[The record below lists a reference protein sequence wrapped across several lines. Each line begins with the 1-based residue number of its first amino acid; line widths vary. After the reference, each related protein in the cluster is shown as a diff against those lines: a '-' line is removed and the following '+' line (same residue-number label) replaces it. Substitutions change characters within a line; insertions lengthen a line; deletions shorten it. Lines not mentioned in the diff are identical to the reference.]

1 MWTRRRLLEIWI
13 GTASASLFSIPPYL
27 WAKAKKVLP
36 KGFPK
41 SRLLNMNPADVD
53 SQDLEIDALGK
64 LGTMGPTDVE
74 IDVKTYRLKVTGKV
88 ERPLSLTYEEV
99 QKLPATTE
107 AVLLICP
114 GFFAN
119 HVRWTGCRFSSLLEE
134 AGVNKEAKS
143 IDVRGA
149 GKAVRIPL
157 EDLGK
162 KKIFL
167 AYRIN
172 GEVLPRRHGFPLRLV
187 LEDVYGYDWVKYVNE
202 IVML

>member
-1 MWTRRRLLEIWI
+1 MWTRRRLIKAWLIAAALVLSS
-13 GTASASLFSIPPYL
+13 TPLRL
-27 WAKAKKVLP
+27 WAKVRKILP

-41 SRLLNMNPADVD
+41 NQLLNMNPADVD
-53 SQDLEIDALGK
+53 SRDLEIDALGK

-74 IDVKTYRLKVTGKV
+74 IDIKTFRLKVTGRV
-88 ERPLSLTYEEV
+88 ERPLSLTYDEI

-119 HVRWTGCRFSSLLEE
+119 HVRWTGCGFNGLLEE
-134 AGVNKEAKS
+134 AKIRKEATS
-143 IDVRGA
+143 IEVKGA

-157 EDLGK
+157 EDLAK
-162 KKIFL
+162 KRIFL

-172 GEVLPRRHGFPLRLV
+172 GEVLPRKHGFPLRLV
-187 LEDVYGYDWVKYVNE
+187 FEDVYGYDWVKFVDE
-202 IVML
+202 IAVL